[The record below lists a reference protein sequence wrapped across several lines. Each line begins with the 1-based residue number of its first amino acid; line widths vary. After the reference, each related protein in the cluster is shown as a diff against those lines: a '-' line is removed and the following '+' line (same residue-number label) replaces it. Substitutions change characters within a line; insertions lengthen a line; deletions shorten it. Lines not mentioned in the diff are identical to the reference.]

1 MVVVAMGKQE
11 VGWSFRLED
20 GDKREV
26 LARRVGG
33 CWFFMERNG
42 RYDPWRD
49 IEDPCREY
57 WDRLLDGL
65 KRRYQRKGFSDA
77 DVREVERMI
86 SERFPS

>member
-11 VGWSFRLED
+11 VSWKLRLEE
-20 GDKREV
+20 GGKREV

-33 CWFFMERNG
+33 QWFFMERTG

-49 IEDPCREY
+49 INDPCRED

-77 DVREVERMI
+77 DVRDVQRVI
-86 SERFPS
+86 AERFPG